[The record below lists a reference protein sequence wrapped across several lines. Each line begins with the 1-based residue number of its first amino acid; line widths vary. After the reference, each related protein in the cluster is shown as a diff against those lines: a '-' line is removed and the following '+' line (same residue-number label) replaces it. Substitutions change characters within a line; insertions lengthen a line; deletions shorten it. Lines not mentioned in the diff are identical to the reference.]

1 MNTIFFPPEW
11 HKQSAIQLTWPHKG
25 TDWADMLEE
34 VLPCF
39 VSIAKEVIKRESL
52 VIVCE
57 NCVDVLA
64 QLGEVNMKNLKLV
77 QLKSDDTWARDHGSI
92 SVFKNGKPELY
103 DFTFNGW
110 GNKFSAVNDNKITAG
125 LFLEKV
131 FTNNVNYSGLKTFIL
146 EGGSIETDG
155 KGILLTTE
163 QCLLAPNRNQPMT
176 RDEIELY
183 LMTKLGIS
191 KVLWLQNGYLAG
203 DDTDGHIDMLARF
216 CDDKTIAYVC
226 ANDKNDEHT
235 MALRKMEKELE
246 GFTTLSGEH
255 YKLIPL
261 PMAKAVYY
269 EGERLPASYAN
280 FLIINGAVLL
290 PYYNTDLDL
299 VAKMQLELAFPD
311 REIIGI
317 DCLPLIKQHGS
328 LHCLTMQYPEGFI
341 EI

>member
-1 MNTIFFPPEW
+1 METIFFPPEW
-11 HKQSAIQLTWPHKG
+11 HNQSAIQLTWPHKG

-39 VSIAKEVIKRESL
+39 VSIAREVLKRERL

-57 NCVDVLA
+57 NAEKVLSH
-64 QLGEVNMKNLKLV
+64 LGGFNLKNLKLL
-77 QLKSDDTWARDHGSI
+77 QFKSDDTWARDHGGI
-92 SVFKNGKPELY
+92 SVFINGKPELY

-110 GNKFSAVNDNKITAG
+110 GKKFSAVNDNRITGSMFNKKIFA
-125 LFLEKV
+125 
-131 FTNNVNYSGLKTFIL
+131 NNVNYSGLRPFIL

-176 RDEIELY
+176 RDEIEFY
-183 LMTKLGIS
+183 LMKNLGIS

-216 CDDKTIAYVC
+216 CNEKTIAYIC
-226 ANDKNDEHT
+226 AKDKNDEHT
-235 MALRKMEKELE
+235 MALRRMEEELE
-246 GFTTLSGEH
+246 SFTTFTGEP

-261 PMAKAVYY
+261 PMADAVYH
-269 EGERLPASYAN
+269 EGDRLPASYAN

-290 PYYNTDLDL
+290 PYYNTELDN
-299 VAKMQLELAFPD
+299 VAKRQLEIAFPN

-328 LHCLTMQYPEGFI
+328 LHCLTMQYPERFI
-341 EI
+341 EF